1 MKRIRSWRVLAA
13 AAVTAVI
20 TVLGVTA
27 AGTASA
33 TPSKGSKP
41 TIVLVHGAWAD
52 GSSWSAEVKKLQSI
66 GYTVDVAPNPLRGA
80 SDFDYVRDFLST
92 ISGPIVLVAHSYGGF
107 VITNAATGN
116 SNVKALVYIDAFIP
130 DQGQTLGDLVAGS
143 GSALEPALTNPTS
156 VFDLKPY
163 PGAPPGAVDTYLL
176 RNVYLQSFAP
186 DVPRPEAQVQQVSQE
201 PLSTAAFF
209 VPSGPPA
216 WENTPCWVLIGTQD
230 QIIPPPL
237 QRTMAGTAGCQH
249 VGTVKASHVSLVS
262 RPNQVTSVIL
272 DAARSVA

>member
-1 MKRIRSWRVLAA
+1 MGNRRI
-13 AAVTAVI
+13 T
-20 TVLGVTA
+20 
-27 AGTASA
+27 
-33 TPSKGSKP
+33 
-41 TIVLVHGAWAD
+41 
-52 GSSWSAEVKKLQSI
+52 
-66 GYTVDVAPNPLRGA
+66 
-80 SDFDYVRDFLST
+80 
-92 ISGPIVLVAHSYGGF
+92 
-107 VITNAATGN
+107 
-116 SNVKALVYIDAFIP
+116 
-130 DQGQTLGDLVAGS
+130 

-230 QIIPPPL
+230 QIIPPSL
-237 QRTMAGTAGCQH
+237 QHTMAGTAGCRH
-249 VGTVKASHVSLVS
+249 VTTVKASHVSLVS